1 MKNIRSFRR
10 FAIPF
15 SLAMALLAASA
26 VAVSPRAMAD
36 HHDDHHG
43 HDDHVE
49 ARTLL
54 QRGEILPLSRILTI
68 VRQQV
73 PGDVIEVELDHGKHG
88 WEYEVKVLTASGLV
102 REVKLNAGNGAIRKV
117 KDD

>member
-10 FAIPF
+10 LAIPF
-15 SLAMALLAASA
+15 ALVAALTL
-26 VAVSPRAMAD
+26 VAVPVALA
-36 HHDDHHG
+36 G

-49 ARTLL
+49 ARALL
-54 QRGEILPLSRILTI
+54 QRGEILPLSRILPI
-68 VRQQV
+68 VQQQV

-88 WEYEVKVLTASGLV
+88 WEYEVKVLTASGRV
-102 REVKLNAGNGAIRKV
+102 REVKLNARDGTVRKV

>member
-10 FAIPF
+10 LAIPF
-15 SLAMALLAASA
+15 SLAVALAFVVVPVALA
-26 VAVSPRAMAD
+26 
-36 HHDDHHG
+36 G

-54 QRGEILPLSRILTI
+54 QRGEILPLSRILPI
-68 VRQQV
+68 VQQQV
-73 PGDVIEVELDHGKHG
+73 PGDVIEVELGHGKHG

-102 REVKLNAGNGAIRKV
+102 REVKLNAGNGTIRKV